1 MCLMI
6 GAPWRRA
13 TGRNAL
19 ADPTTAQTLSLSRAG
34 DEQAGQALLV
44 EVYDELR
51 RIAAAHMRRERV
63 GHTLQPTAL
72 AHEAFLRL
80 VRYEGVLHEDRAH
93 FLALAAT
100 CVRRILLEHARKRG
114 AKKRGGGALRVTLV
128 EELTPGAA
136 MSELDVVELDD
147 LLVALGRRNER
158 QARVVELRFFGGQS
172 VEDVAST
179 LQVSPRTVKSDWRF
193 ARAWLR
199 SRMTPGSG
207 A

>member
-1 MCLMI
+1 MPDHSI
-6 GAPWRRA
+6 
-13 TGRNAL
+13 
-19 ADPTTAQTLSLSRAG
+19 AQTLSLSRAG
-34 DEQAGQALLV
+34 DEQAAQALLV
-44 EVYDELR
+44 GVYDELR
-51 RIAAAHMRRERV
+51 LIAAAHMRRERV

-80 VRYEGVLHEDRAH
+80 VRYEGVILEDRAH

-114 AKKRGGGALRVTLV
+114 ASKRGGDAKRVTMV
-128 EELTPGAA
+128 DG
-136 MSELDVVELDD
+136 MSLGEVVSEFDVVEFND
-147 LLVALGRRNER
+147 LLVELERRNER

-172 VEDVAST
+172 VEDVAAT
-179 LQVSPRTVKSDWRF
+179 LRVSPRTVKSDWRF